1 MKNTKIIMGLI
12 AIFVILAAS
21 GCGPQKQQIEVRVH
35 EGTEGLKMSFIEKS
49 PPDEAYEGERM
60 QLVVELRNKGAYDIE
75 YNQGLLVL
83 GIERE
88 YVSAPDEFVQNPI
101 MFSLTGRSLY
111 DPIGGFDRKTIP
123 LTVKT
128 LGPQIETLTT
138 NIAVTA
144 CYPYRTEAAAQVCV
158 DSDIYGQR
166 EQEKVCT
173 PQTLSMGTIQ
183 REGQELPRGQG
194 APIAVTKIE
203 QKMLPHERDDM
214 VKPSYMIYVKNMED
228 GLPVDIDTYDKAC
241 AGIGMQKRTLNVVKA
256 NVFLT
261 DRNAQMQLNC
271 TPKVIEAGKAGYI
284 KLEDKEDFIK
294 CTYEEGI
301 LKAMG
306 TYTTPLIIDL
316 DYGYTFTISKSVLL
330 RKYV

>member
-1 MKNTKIIMGLI
+1 MKNTKIMMGLI
-12 AIFVILAAS
+12 AFLIILAVS
-21 GCGPQKQQIEVRVH
+21 GCGPASSITEVRVH
-35 EGTEGLKMSFIEKS
+35 EGTDGLKMNFLGKN
-49 PPDEAYEGERM
+49 PPDEAYEGERITM
-60 QLVVELRNKGAYDIE
+60 IIELRNKGAYGIE
-75 YNQGLLVL
+75 YNKGLLVL
-83 GIERE
+83 GIEQE
-88 YVSAPDEFVQNPI
+88 YVSAPGEFVKNPI
-101 MFSLTGRSLY
+101 LFSLDGRSLY

-128 LGPQIETLTT
+128 LGPQIETITT
-138 NIAVTA
+138 NVAVTA

-158 DSDIYGQR
+158 DSDIYSQR
-166 EQEKVCT
+166 QQEKVCT

-203 QKMLPHERDDM
+203 QKMMPHERDDM
-214 VKPSYMIYVKNMED
+214 IKPSYMIYVKNMED
-228 GLPVDIDTYDKAC
+228 GLPVDIDSYDKAC
-241 AGIGMQKRTLNVVKA
+241 AGVGMQKRTLNVVKA

-261 DRNAQMQLNC
+261 DRSVQTQLNC
-271 TPKVIEAGKAGYI
+271 TPKVIQAGKAGYI
-284 KLEDKEDFIK
+284 KLEKEEDFIR
-294 CTYEEGI
+294 CAYEEGI
-301 LKAMG
+301 PKSLG